1 VKKAEF
7 SWVSGGGITT
17 PFGFQA
23 GATYANIRTYGPE
36 PRRDVGVVRS
46 DKPATVAG
54 VFTKNKICGAP
65 VTLCRERVAT
75 GTAQLIIANS
85 GCSNVANGQAGIED
99 AQLMARLAADKWGV
113 QESHALVASTGV
125 IGRRLP
131 MDKIRAAIEAI
142 ELGTEGGADFSRS
155 IMTTDTVPKECALG
169 VTIGD
174 TSFTVAASAKGAG
187 MAHPDMATVLVF
199 VTTDARVAPA
209 FLAQSLREVAD
220 QSVNRVDIDMDTS
233 TSDMMLV
240 LANGAANGPEIDEN
254 HELGPF
260 FKKALLEVGVYIAR
274 ELARDGEGAR
284 TLITVKVTGAESLED
299 ARTGSR
305 VIASSPLVKTMVT
318 GRDPNPGRILMA
330 IGRAGIP
337 IEPEKISV
345 SIQGRPVF
353 ERGEATAL
361 DTQALK
367 QAMDAPEV
375 EILVDLAIG
384 DGQAIS
390 WGCDLTEDYVR
401 INADYTT

>member
-1 VKKAEF
+1 
-7 SWVSGGGITT
+7 
-17 PFGFQA
+17 
-23 GATYANIRTYGPE
+23 
-36 PRRDVGVVRS
+36 
-46 DKPATVAG
+46 VAG

-142 ELGTEGGADFSRS
+142 ELGTDGGADFSRS

-345 SIQGRPVF
+345 SIQGRQVF

-384 DGQAIS
+384 DGHAIS
-390 WGCDLTEDYVR
+390 WGCDLSEDYVR
-401 INADYTT
+401 SNADYTT